1 MRAITGKRSDVVRF
15 AGWRLRLTRP
25 TDCGFRRVAAAPYPA
40 YGLCNLPG
48 GGYALPGL
56 RIVGFAGWRLRLTR
70 PTDCGFCRVTA
81 APYPAY
87 GMCVSPGGG
96 YALPGL
102 RIVQFAGWRLRLTR
116 PTDCAICR
124 VAASDLACG
133 IGFCR
138 PGKRSATGRFYRG
151 RRMAQREPYAKPCA
165 VSSSRF
171 WRISG
176 VSVVIISNP
185 NRL

>member
-1 MRAITGKRSDVVRF
+1 MRFAGWRLRLTRPTGCAICRVAAASDPAYGLWVLPGGGYALPGLRDVRF

-25 TDCGFRRVAAAPYPA
+25 TGCAFRRVAATPYPA
-40 YGLCNLPG
+40 YGLWVLSG
-48 GGYALPGL
+48 A
-56 RIVGFAGWRLRLTR
+56 
-70 PTDCGFCRVTA
+70 
-81 APYPAY
+81 
-87 GMCVSPGGG
+87 
-96 YALPGL
+96 
-102 RIVQFAGWRLRLTR
+102 
-116 PTDCAICR
+116 
-124 VAASDLACG
+124 AASDLACG
-133 IGFCR
+133 MGFCR

-171 WRISG
+171 WRSSG